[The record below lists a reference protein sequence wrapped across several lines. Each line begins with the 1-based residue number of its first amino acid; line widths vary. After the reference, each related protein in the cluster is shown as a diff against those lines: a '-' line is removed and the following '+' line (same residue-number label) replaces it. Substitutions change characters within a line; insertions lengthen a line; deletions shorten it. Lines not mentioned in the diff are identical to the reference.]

1 MMLRKILAI
10 ATAVIADAA
19 RRKVVWVVVVFA
31 GVLAVAIPA
40 LPSYG
45 EGVAAAVFREVA
57 IALTYTAALVVA
69 LSLSVSRIPSEV
81 ERRTVFNVITRD
93 VRRWHYVAGTWLG
106 MFAVL
111 GLVIAAFSAVT
122 VGIGAFTYSQVM
134 WRLLE
139 ASFAVWLE
147 MGALMA
153 FAVMMS
159 CAFGPVTAAVG
170 ALAFAFV
177 GHAMTSLMSLP
188 EGVRAPWYLPGLD
201 VFNVIAPVAHGTG
214 YGPGYAGSML
224 LVFTAWVVLLLLGG
238 SAIFSW
244 RDL

>member
-1 MMLRKILAI
+1 MLSRISAI

-45 EGVAAAVFREVA
+45 EGVASAVFREVSIA
-57 IALTYTAALVVA
+57 IMYTAALVVA
-69 LSLSVSRIPSEV
+69 LTLAVTRIPVEV

-106 MFAVL
+106 MFVVL

-122 VGIGAFTYSQVM
+122 IGIGAFTYSQVM
-134 WRLLE
+134 WRLFE
-139 ASFAVWLE
+139 AAFAIWLE
-147 MGALMA
+147 MGVVMA
-153 FAVMMS
+153 VAVMLS
-159 CAFGPVTAAVG
+159 CAFGPVTSAVAALV
-170 ALAFAFV
+170 FAFV
-177 GHAMTSLMSLP
+177 GHAVVSLMNLP
-188 EGVRAPWYLPGLD
+188 AGVRPPWYVPGLD
-201 VFNVIAPVAHGTG
+201 VFNVILPVAHGTG
-214 YGPGYAGSML
+214 YGLVYAGSML
-224 LVFTAWVVLLLLGG
+224 IVFVAWVGLMLMAG
-238 SAIFSW
+238 SAIFSR